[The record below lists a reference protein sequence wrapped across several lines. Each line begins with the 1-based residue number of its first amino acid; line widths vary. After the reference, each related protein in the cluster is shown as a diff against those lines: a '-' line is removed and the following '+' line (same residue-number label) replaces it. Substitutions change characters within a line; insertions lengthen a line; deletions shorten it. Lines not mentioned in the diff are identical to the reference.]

1 MTTLERILDTIEV
14 ITSEMDYIYDAIKN
28 IDNSVPA
35 KAQSIADVVTSRE
48 ETHKRCID
56 LYEKIL
62 DSLDW
67 EDFDE
72 DDDIEEES
80 KDDE

>member
-1 MTTLERILDTIEV
+1 
-14 ITSEMDYIYDAIKN
+14 MDYVYDAIKN

-35 KAQSIADVVTSRE
+35 KSTAFSEVVAARE
-48 ETHKRCID
+48 ETNRRCVD
-56 LYEKIL
+56 FYERLL

-72 DDDIEEES
+72 DFEENENE
-80 KDDE
+80 DEN

>member
-14 ITSEMDYIYDAIKN
+14 ISTEADYIYEAIKN

-35 KAQSIADVVTSRE
+35 KASAFADVVTARE
-48 ETHKRCID
+48 NTNQRMVDFCER
-56 LYEKIL
+56 LL
-62 DSLDW
+62 DALDW

-72 DDDIEEES
+72 DACECEE
-80 KDDE
+80 DENF